1 MSSDKCMHLGNHPHS
16 QNIEQFSDVPT
27 FCCYSSRPSTVAIL
41 NFLPFSHKFSFLTQ
55 AFIYTTITVS
65 ETLPLFY
72 SPFKDFPGRVLWS
85 LFPSFDWSPLNS
97 YERRWN
103 CFYIGMWI
111 RCFVKLLSMWFILLC
126 PRCPSQ
132 SQRLSV
138 SFEIPGV
145 PFTIFCSLDAIN
157 RNNLQNVNELH
168 FPKS

>member
-1 MSSDKCMHLGNHPHS
+1 MFPPFVVTLTDLPLQLSLIS
-16 QNIEQFSDVPT
+16 F
-27 FCCYSSRPSTVAIL
+27 PSHT
-41 NFLPFSHKFSFLTQ
+41 SCWFLTQ

-72 SPFKDFPGRVLWS
+72 SPLKDFPDRVLWS
-85 LFPSFDWSPLNS
+85 LFPSFDWSPINS

-111 RCFVKLLSMWFILLC
+111 RCFVKLFSMWFIFLC
-126 PRCPSQ
+126 PHCPSQ

-157 RNNLQNVNELH
+157 RNN
-168 FPKS
+168 